1 MTSMNDLR
9 IILSNIETEMKNI
22 KEKQEQSLSQIQE
35 TTNLILAKI
44 NSEQYNKENFVPQ
57 DTKIAEHLP
66 LASIDNF
73 LTFEDLLKNDQE
85 AFTQVVSK
93 AIY

>member
-1 MTSMNDLR
+1 MTSINDLR
-9 IILSNIETEMKNI
+9 MILSNIETEMKNI

-35 TTNLILAKI
+35 TTNLMLTKI

-73 LTFEDLLKNDQE
+73 LTFEDLLKKGPRSFY
-85 AFTQVVSK
+85 ASSK
-93 AIY
+93 